1 MIDSIPEE
9 DQPDFAGF
17 TSRAPQARGRRFSH
31 HRSSSDSSSSSHSPH
46 ALRGFSGGPFV
57 PELLPGFVPGQ
68 PKQSTATGS
77 ANMTTNP
84 GSQQPTNMPPN
95 VPPPPVPSTNHANN
109 TMMNNNPFGPILSSY
124 PGYNSP
130 QPQQQQQQQYQ
141 SQQSQQQPQQPQYT
155 PPVAP
160 YQQPN
165 GTQSLGPSPQL
176 RGENFVN
183 IGPQS
188 HHQHQQQPHHHHPP
202 PQQPPPVPNQATR
215 SASAGNL
222 ARPNA
227 PFAANGS
234 TTTSSVP
241 SSPSASFYG
250 QSDSNSTLIGS
261 NYSTINLSNVS
272 GNSPVTPTH
281 SNPGLGQSQGYGG
294 NTGIGH
300 YSSNSSSN
308 TVQQS
313 MTTLD
318 GATAAT
324 AAATAL
330 RRVSSIPI
338 QSTQRP
344 VSQNENPPDT
354 SPKKTRSFGHSNNPF
369 GIHLHGHN
377 GLKNSKLGKKISGK
391 RSPSSSPKSVAATA
405 APSNNV
411 ASSSAAMSSS
421 ASVKSDMSS
430 MTGGMSNSNDAGP
443 SSANTASTDSSTAAA
458 AAAYA
463 PNVPSKQSALFKA
476 KLFAKQAKQQSSAKS
491 LKPKLKRK
499 GNVDLTIQTQLPS
512 TRPSLAER
520 SPLNRPSKEL
530 ERIASIGSNVPI
542 TPTMASARG
551 DYNHPLTA
559 GAKDDS
565 PSAKNKA
572 HSILLRAKKD
582 VHSAAAFMSS
592 SSSNSKLINEQGGSL
607 YSFQSSSPGAL
618 HKSFSSALELKSFN
632 QTKEDKEQL
641 ADDAWALLCSRVLPL
656 FSGEGIR
663 VPIEDLNKLV
673 VMHTNLRIQEHVTA
687 KSLLQEFKELLKSGM
702 YTLDSTM
709 SRVPDDKLIAH
720 LTTVWGHFFSDVL
733 PYWEGVFLPLQQ
745 EFDGYGKSM
754 KPEESEKFW
763 GMLLM
768 SRDQLNIRLMTLC
781 AFRDYIILPHSER
794 LTRIIS
800 NFELSSQ
807 GANTPVR
814 LLQCFSILASILSAD
829 AQQQKMD
836 ELVKVLKTGWFS
848 RSRAG
853 KDRRG
858 MIIKA

>member
-68 PKQSTATGS
+68 AKPMG
-77 ANMTTNP
+77 ANGFANSNGNAP
-84 GSQQPTNMPPN
+84 PQQPTNMPPN
-95 VPPPPVPSTNHANN
+95 VPPPPVPSSSMA
-109 TMMNNNPFGPILSSY
+109 NNNPFGPILSSY

-130 QPQQQQQQQYQ
+130 QPQQQP
-141 SQQSQQQPQQPQYT
+141 QQQPPQPMHT
-155 PPVAP
+155 PPVPP
-160 YQQPN
+160 YHQN

-176 RGENFVN
+176 RGEDFVN
-183 IGPQS
+183 IG
-188 HHQHQQQPHHHHPP
+188 QQHHPAY
-202 PQQPPPVPNQATR
+202 QQPPQPHQQAPPAPNQATR
-215 SASAGNL
+215 SASAGSL

-227 PFAANGS
+227 PFAANGAAS
-234 TTTSSVP
+234 TSSVP

-261 NYSTINLSNVS
+261 NYSTINLSNIS

-294 NTGIGH
+294 SSGMGS
-300 YSSNSSSN
+300 YSSNSSTN

-313 MTTLD
+313 MSTLD

-344 VSQNENPPDT
+344 VSQNDNPPDI

-391 RSPSSSPKSVAATA
+391 RSPSSSPKSVANNA
-405 APSNNV
+405 AAASNNI

-421 ASVKSDMSS
+421 TSVKSDMSS
-430 MTGGMSNSNDAGP
+430 MNGSDVGLSTT
-443 SSANTASTDSSTAAA
+443 NTATTDSSTAAA

-476 KLFAKQAKQQSSAKS
+476 KLFAKQAKQQSSTKS

-499 GNVDLTIQTQLPS
+499 GNMDLTIQTQLPS

-542 TPTMASARG
+542 TPTMASGRG
-551 DYNHPLTA
+551 DYNHPLNP
-559 GAKDDS
+559 GSKDDS

-618 HKSFSSALELKSFN
+618 HKSFSSALELKNFN

-687 KSLLQEFKELLKSGM
+687 KSLLQEFKDLLKSGM

-829 AQQQKMD
+829 AQQLKMD

>member
-68 PKQSTATGS
+68 PKSTSTNGS
-77 ANMTTNP
+77 TNMNSNTP
-84 GSQQPTNMPPN
+84 PHQPMPPN
-95 VPPPPVPSTNHANN
+95 VPPPPIPTTQNINNN

-130 QPQQQQQQQYQ
+130 QPQHQQQFHQ
-141 SQQSQQQPQQPQYT
+141 SQQPPQPPQYI
-155 PPVAP
+155 PPVVP
-160 YQQPN
+160 YQHQN

-176 RGENFVN
+176 RGEDFVN
-183 IGPQS
+183 IRPQ
-188 HHQHQQQPHHHHPP
+188 QHQQQPL
-202 PQQPPPVPNQATR
+202 QQPPSVQSQSTR

-222 ARPNA
+222 VRPNA
-227 PFAANGS
+227 PFVGNGS
-234 TTTSSVP
+234 AATSSVP
-241 SSPSASFYG
+241 SSPAASFYG

-281 SNPGLGQSQGYGG
+281 SNPGLGLSQGYGG
-294 NTGIGH
+294 NSAIGS
-300 YSSNSSSN
+300 YSSNSSAN

-313 MTTLD
+313 MSTLD

-344 VSQNENPPDT
+344 VSQNETPPDT

-369 GIHLHGHN
+369 GIHLHGHS

-391 RSPSSSPKSVAATA
+391 RSPSSSPKSATTGAAS
-405 APSNNV
+405 SNNV
-411 ASSSAAMSSS
+411 SSSSAAMTSS

-430 MTGGMSNSNDAGP
+430 VVSNVASNSDVGL
-443 SSANTASTDSSTAAA
+443 STTNTASTDSSTAAA

-463 PNVPSKQSALFKA
+463 PSMPSKQSALFKA

-499 GNVDLTIQTQLPS
+499 GNIDLTIQTQLPS

-551 DYNHPLTA
+551 DYNNTLSG

-673 VMHTNLRIQEHVTA
+673 VMHTNLRVQEHATA
-687 KSLLQEFKELLKSGM
+687 KSLLQEYKDLLKSGM

-768 SRDQLNIRLMTLC
+768 DRDQLNIRLMTLC

-794 LTRIIS
+794 LTRIVS

>member
-1 MIDSIPEE
+1 M
-9 DQPDFAGF
+9 
-17 TSRAPQARGRRFSH
+17 
-31 HRSSSDSSSSSHSPH
+31 
-46 ALRGFSGGPFV
+46 
-57 PELLPGFVPGQ
+57 PELLPGFVPGH
-68 PKQSTATGS
+68 PTSNANSSTTS
-77 ANMTTNP
+77 LTP
-84 GSQQPTNMPPN
+84 SSMPS
-95 VPPPPVPSTNHANN
+95 VPPPPVPTTTNQTPSA
-109 TMMNNNPFGPILSSY
+109 NPFGPILSSY
-124 PGYNSP
+124 PGYPS
-130 QPQQQQQQQYQ
+130 
-141 SQQSQQQPQQPQYT
+141 PQQP
-155 PPVAP
+155 PK
-160 YQQPN
+160 QQHQN
-165 GTQSLGPSPQL
+165 LGPSPQL
-176 RGENFVN
+176 RGEDFVH
-183 IGPQS
+183 IGQG
-188 HHQHQQQPHHHHPP
+188 QPP
-202 PQQPPPVPNQATR
+202 PTHPPPVPQNMR

-222 ARPNA
+222 VRPNA
-227 PFAANGS
+227 PFTGS
-234 TTTSSVP
+234 GVTSSVP
-241 SSPSASFYG
+241 SSPSASLYG

-281 SNPGLGQSQGYGG
+281 SNPGLGQGYGNSG
-294 NTGIGH
+294 NAGIGS
-300 YSSNSSSN
+300 YSSNSSTN
-308 TVQQS
+308 TVQQTMS
-313 MTTLD
+313 TLD

-344 VSQNENPPDT
+344 AAQNDNPPDT

-391 RSPSSSPKSVAATA
+391 RSPSSSPKST
-405 APSNNV
+405 PTGGI

-430 MTGGMSNSNDAGP
+430 VVAGNSSDVGL
-443 SSANTASTDSSTAAA
+443 STTTTTSTDSSTAAA

-499 GNVDLTIQTQLPS
+499 GNIDLTIQTQLPS

-618 HKSFSSALELKSFN
+618 HKSFSSALELKNFN

-673 VMHTNLRIQEHVTA
+673 VMHTNLRVQEHVTA
-687 KSLLQEFKELLKSGM
+687 KSLLQEFKDLLKSGM

-754 KPEESEKFW
+754 KPEESERFW

-814 LLQCFSILASILSAD
+814 LLQCFSILASILSSD
-829 AQQQKMD
+829 AQQLKMD

>member
-1 MIDSIPEE
+1 MNSNP
-9 DQPDFAGF
+9 
-17 TSRAPQARGRRFSH
+17 APQQHTS
-31 HRSSSDSSSSSHSPH
+31 
-46 ALRGFSGGPFV
+46 
-57 PELLPGFVPGQ
+57 
-68 PKQSTATGS
+68 
-77 ANMTTNP
+77 
-84 GSQQPTNMPPN
+84 MPPN
-95 VPPPPVPSTNHANN
+95 VPPPPLPSTNNN
-109 TMMNNNPFGPILSSY
+109 TTTNNNPFGPILSSY

-130 QPQQQQQQQYQ
+130 QTQH
-141 SQQSQQQPQQPQYT
+141 QQPQQPPQQPQYN
-155 PPVAP
+155 PPAAP
-160 YQQPN
+160 YQHQN

-176 RGENFVN
+176 RGEDFVN
-183 IGPQS
+183 IGHQQ
-188 HHQHQQQPHHHHPP
+188 HHYASQHQQQPL
-202 PQQPPPVPNQATR
+202 QQPPPVQNQATR

-222 ARPNA
+222 VRPNA
-227 PFAANGS
+227 PFAANS
-234 TTTSSVP
+234 ATTTSSVP

-294 NTGIGH
+294 NPGIGS
-300 YSSNSSSN
+300 YSSNSSTN

-313 MTTLD
+313 MSTLD

-344 VSQNENPPDT
+344 ISQNDNPPDT

-391 RSPSSSPKSVAATA
+391 RSPSSSPKNVATGSTG
-405 APSNNV
+405 SNNV

-430 MTGGMSNSNDAGP
+430 VVGGMGNNNDVGL
-443 SSANTASTDSSTAAA
+443 STTNTTSTDSSTAAA

-499 GNVDLTIQTQLPS
+499 GNIDLTIQTQLPS

-542 TPTMASARG
+542 TPTMASGRG

-618 HKSFSSALELKSFN
+618 HKSFSSALELKNFN

-687 KSLLQEFKELLKSGM
+687 KSLLQEFKDLLRSGM

-768 SRDQLNIRLMTLC
+768 DRDQLNIRLMTLC